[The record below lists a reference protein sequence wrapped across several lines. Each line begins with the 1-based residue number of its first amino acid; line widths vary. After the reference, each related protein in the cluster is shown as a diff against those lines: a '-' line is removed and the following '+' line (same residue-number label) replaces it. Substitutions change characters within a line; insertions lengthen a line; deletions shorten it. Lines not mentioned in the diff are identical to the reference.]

1 MTYILQIDELQH
13 FGVKGMKWGVRR
25 YQNEDGTL
33 TDLGKK
39 KQNIKDVKKQ
49 IGIYGDETR
58 VELAKREFRDAKLK
72 LSIPDQDKKSQ
83 HRLNLEAKYQKQ
95 GLTLEEA
102 EVRAEGRIRTEKVLG
117 VIGGIAVA
125 SAAAYVGY
133 KRYNYATDK
142 ILKSGQKLGRI
153 TVEKDEPI
161 GRPFYAFTNEH
172 DANRYRG
179 LYGKVLFTKS
189 DDVYERSMKAVGDV
203 KVASHKSAKKIFA
216 DYYKNAD
223 PKIKREIEDSINKL
237 DPKAIFNEA
246 LGKESSLTRKLRS
259 GKIDDKTYEA
269 FNRAF
274 VLKNDA
280 TNGFAEAVKKAG
292 YDAFVD
298 INDQKY
304 SGYYSKNPLIIL
316 NGNKINLENVTSLGE
331 EATNKLGNL
340 EFAKATGRAL
350 ASTGSKYAALSLGL
364 IGTLKLRDASND
376 KAYVKEYRDKHPN
389 SKLSYNEI
397 IRIKEKED
405 Y

>member
-1 MTYILQIDELQH
+1 
-13 FGVKGMKWGVRR
+13 
-25 YQNEDGTL
+25 
-33 TDLGKK
+33 
-39 KQNIKDVKKQ
+39 
-49 IGIYGDETR
+49 
-58 VELAKREFRDAKLK
+58 
-72 LSIPDQDKKSQ
+72 
-83 HRLNLEAKYQKQ
+83 
-95 GLTLEEA
+95 
-102 EVRAEGRIRTEKVLG
+102 
-117 VIGGIAVA
+117 
-125 SAAAYVGY
+125 
-133 KRYNYATDK
+133 
-142 ILKSGQKLGRI
+142 
-153 TVEKDEPI
+153 
-161 GRPFYAFTNEH
+161 
-172 DANRYRG
+172 
-179 LYGKVLFTKS
+179 
-189 DDVYERSMKAVGDV
+189 MKAVGDV

-246 LGKESSLTRKLRS
+246 LGKESSFTRKLRS
-259 GKIDDKTYEA
+259 GKIDDRTYEA

-274 VLKNDA
+274 VMKNDA

-331 EATNKLGNL
+331 EATNKLGNW
-340 EFAKATGRAL
+340 EYAKATGRSL